1 MDPEQ
6 SLVIYADF
14 GSPACLAASARADA
28 LVAAGVRVDWRAI
41 EPDPRLPVGGVRMS
55 AAERGALERELEV
68 VAGLLVPGEELP
80 GSVPAFRPN
89 ARGPVAGYAEAY
101 GAGVADDVRRL
112 LFSAYWSRGLDIGST
127 EVLRRL
133 LAGPVLR
140 GHATSVPLSDFGLAV
155 SPSRG
160 PITMDAFRRIRD
172 WSARWRSLHAAPLP
186 LLVVDG
192 SLPVAGETALRRLEK
207 EMNRAGAT
215 PQPALP
221 DPGRYPLVPDP
232 PALPWASA
240 NGGPWRHAYM
250 VGA

>member
-1 MDPEQ
+1 ME
-6 SLVIYADF
+6 LVIYADF
-14 GSPACLAASARADA
+14 GSPACYAASRRADA

-55 AAERGALERELEV
+55 AAERDALERELETV
-68 VAGLLVPGEELP
+68 SGLLLPGEELP
-80 GSVPAFRPN
+80 ASIPAFRPN

-101 GAGVADDVRRL
+101 GAGVADDVRRV
-112 LFSAYWSRGLDIGST
+112 LFSAYWGRGLDIGSV

-160 PITMDAFRRIRD
+160 PITMGAFRRIRD
-172 WSARWRSLHAAPLP
+172 WSAQWRDLNAAPLP

-192 SLPVAGETALRRLEK
+192 ALPVAGETALRRLEK
-207 EMNRAGAT
+207 EIDRAGAEVRPT
-215 PQPALP
+215 LP
-221 DPGRYPLVPDP
+221 DPARYPFVPDP
-232 PALPWASA
+232 PALTWASS
-240 NGGPWRHAYM
+240 NGGPWRHGWMAS
-250 VGA
+250 A

>member
-1 MDPEQ
+1 MN
-6 SLVIYADF
+6 LVIYADF
-14 GSPACLAASARADA
+14 GSPACAVASGRADA
-28 LVAAGVRVDWRAI
+28 LVAAGVRVDWRAV

-55 AAERGALERELEV
+55 AAEREALERELEV
-68 VAGLLVPGEELP
+68 VAGLLLPDEELP
-80 GSVPAFRPN
+80 GPVPAFRPN

-101 GAGVADDVRRL
+101 GAGVADDARRL
-112 LFSAYWSRGLDIGST
+112 LFSAYWNRGQDIGSP

-160 PITMDAFRRIRD
+160 PITMGAFRRIRD
-172 WSARWRSLHAAPLP
+172 WSTQWRALNTAPLP
-186 LLVVDG
+186 LLSVDG

-207 EMNRAGAT
+207 ELDRVGASAR
-215 PQPALP
+215 PALP

-232 PALPWASA
+232 PALPWLSA